1 MTVDRRDYQGQIEH
15 FCTTPVPLFTFLS
28 ALFAQPFM
36 ESIKGTCSNNQPSG
50 PTFEESFE
58 DAYIMFTHFV
68 KTADDLSMIVL
79 GKSFCKILSSQHNT
93 AITDE
98 LECPEP
104 GATFVPTRKQNL
116 LGCFLWMKSTT
127 SILQVRFQ
135 VVLVRTLQPFLEPS
149 DK

>member
-1 MTVDRRDYQGQIEH
+1 
-15 FCTTPVPLFTFLS
+15 
-28 ALFAQPFM
+28 M

-116 LGCFLWMKSTT
+116 LGCPLRPGIVFGAGASMHLEDLTT
-127 SILQVRFQ
+127 NGKGN
-135 VVLVRTLQPFLEPS
+135 
-149 DK
+149 D